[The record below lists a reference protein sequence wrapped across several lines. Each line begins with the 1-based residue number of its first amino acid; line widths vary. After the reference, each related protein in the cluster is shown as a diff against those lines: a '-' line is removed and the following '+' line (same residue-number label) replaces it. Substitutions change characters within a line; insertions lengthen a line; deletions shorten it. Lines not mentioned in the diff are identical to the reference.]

1 MAKTGWSIGVLTALL
16 IVTNL
21 WWAYNAL
28 DNGIT
33 YTYLKISLENNEE
46 ALAQALAVI
55 EAVAHVGATRQSIIK
70 AARDA
75 GSNSEPFEKDGYVW
89 VDSIGL
95 KFDSTGHLI
104 SASKSW
110 SPP

>member
-1 MAKTGWSIGVLTALL
+1 MTKTRWSIGVLIALL
-16 IVTNL
+16 IATNL

-28 DNGIT
+28 DSGIT

-46 ALAQALAVI
+46 ALAQTLAVI
-55 EAVAHVGATRQSIIK
+55 EAVSQVDATRESIIK
-70 AARDA
+70 AARNA

-104 SASKSW
+104 NASKSW